1 LFLQLS
7 LRTSNQD
14 ASQRDLRSFFSPVSH
29 TRSFLST
36 CASKKEECVKT
47 DPTHHVE
54 LVSVVDS
61 DDDDDNGLSSVRND
75 AENHYSDRSPG
86 IKGSW
91 AEFFFARIKRR
102 VPTSLLTSLFSSFF
116 KRSLGIRPNIQ

>member
-1 LFLQLS
+1 MFLQLS

-14 ASQRDLRSFFSPVSH
+14 ASQRDLRSFFSPVSQ

-61 DDDDDNGLSSVRND
+61 DDDDDNGLSLVRND
-75 AENHYSDRSPG
+75 ADNHYSDRSPG

-91 AEFFFARIKRR
+91 AE
-102 VPTSLLTSLFSSFF
+102 SFLQELKAGYLPHF
-116 KRSLGIRPNIQ
+116 

>member
-1 LFLQLS
+1 MFLQLS

-47 DPTHHVE
+47 DPTHVE

-61 DDDDDNGLSSVRND
+61 DDDDDNKDHDGVEARKL
-75 AENHYSDRSPG
+75 DRLKPL
-86 IKGSW
+86 I
-91 AEFFFARIKRR
+91 
-102 VPTSLLTSLFSSFF
+102 P
-116 KRSLGIRPNIQ
+116 

>member
-1 LFLQLS
+1 MFLQLS

-47 DPTHHVE
+47 DQTHHVE

-61 DDDDDNGLSSVRND
+61 DDDDNNGLSSVRND
-75 AENHYSDRSPG
+75 ADNHYSDRSPG
-86 IKGSW
+86 IKGSCMGRI
-91 AEFFFARIKRR
+91 FFARIN
-102 VPTSLLTSLFSSFF
+102 TSKIIIF
-116 KRSLGIRPNIQ
+116 